1 MMTTEMIGV
10 AALVLLVYRAIEVLA
25 RANMKQRL
33 MRGDVGNTV
42 EVDADK
48 ATEAWEK
55 KALGRAKTGGGFVRM
70 PYNERGVTTKTCY
83 VRPLGK
89 HYDRVTLQCEGSK

>member
-1 MMTTEMIGV
+1 MMTTAMIGV

-42 EVDADK
+42 ELHADK
-48 ATEAWEK
+48 DTEVWEK
-55 KALGRAKTGGGFVRM
+55 KALGRAKTGGASIRM

-83 VRPLGK
+83 VEAPRK
-89 HYDRVTLQCEGSK
+89 HYDHA

>member
-33 MRGDVGNTV
+33 IRGDVGNTV

-55 KALGRAKTGGGFVRM
+55 KAWKITTSTISAISPPAARRRRRAQPARAR
-70 PYNERGVTTKTCY
+70 RGSLM
-83 VRPLGK
+83 RAN
-89 HYDRVTLQCEGSK
+89 HGS